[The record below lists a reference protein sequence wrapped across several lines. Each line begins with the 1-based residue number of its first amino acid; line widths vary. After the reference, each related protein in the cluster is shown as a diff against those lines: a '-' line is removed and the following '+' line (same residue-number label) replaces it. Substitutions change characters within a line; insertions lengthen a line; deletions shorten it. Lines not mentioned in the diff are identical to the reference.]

1 MKRFSRMHPLLD
13 IRCHGQVQRLSIQES
28 ACRPQRKWHI
38 ELFNSFNQPQFKI
51 PAAVVYTGGVG
62 PFTSTSKT
70 PYQLQAEYRF
80 SD

>member
-1 MKRFSRMHPLLD
+1 MHPLLD
-13 IRCHGQVQRLSIQES
+13 IRCHAQVQRLSIQEP
-28 ACRPQRKWHI
+28 ARRPQFKWRI

-51 PAAVVYTGGVG
+51 AAAVIYTGGVG

-70 PYQLQAEYRF
+70 PYKLQAEYRF